1 VKEAASRQS
10 IDATLKE
17 ISGLVARLERCT
29 DRLRGWVPVQRKAS
43 PGRGAVAPKSPQSV
57 QSGDFDRY
65 RWGRTVAASLAPTF
79 DSREF
84 SRAFRAA
91 LPPEVLQVFDP
102 VRLKKILQ
110 RLCHEEVIALT
121 KAGRGRTPAHYQVL
135 PRPQESAP
143 TSP

>member
-1 VKEAASRQS
+1 MKEPASRQS

-17 ISGLVARLERCT
+17 FSGLVARLERCT
-29 DRLRGWVPVQRKAS
+29 DRLRQLVPASGTVS
-43 PGRGAVAPKSPQSV
+43 PGPGSAGLADRPSV

-65 RWGRTVAASLAPTF
+65 RWGRTVATSLAPTF

-91 LPPEVLQVFDP
+91 LPPEVLRVFDP

-110 RLCHEEVIALT
+110 RLCHEEVIAMT

-135 PRPQESAP
+135 PPPQGSAP
-143 TSP
+143 ISR